1 MSKSSIQDHSLS
13 KQLKFNNPSIGND
26 FIGYKGIYIT
36 SSQFKTIA
44 AILNY
49 IYYLK
54 SKILT
59 NSKLKLITPKP
70 IRG

>member
-36 SSQFKTIA
+36 CSYFEKIA
-44 AILNY
+44 AILDY
-49 IYYLK
+49 IYVYISVIWRAKYQQIQNL
-54 SKILT
+54 SL
-59 NSKLKLITPKP
+59 
-70 IRG
+70 